1 MDGHELIFTGGCECK
16 TRLDILPGELGEI
29 GENLL
34 HAHAGG
40 EVGEHIRHGDA
51 HSPDAWFATPF
62 PWFDGKDF
70 GVIHQRN
77 LLQKCLGGE
86 LFFRPPIAE
95 IAVGRCRSS
104 SVTSGIRARRTRWW
118 Q

>member
-1 MDGHELIFTGGCECK
+1 MDGHELIFTSGCECK
-16 TRLDILPGELGEI
+16 TRLDILPGELGKI

-62 PWFDGKDF
+62 P
-70 GVIHQRN
+70 
-77 LLQKCLGGE
+77 
-86 LFFRPPIAE
+86 
-95 IAVGRCRSS
+95 
-104 SVTSGIRARRTRWW
+104 
-118 Q
+118 